1 MTKQTP
7 SPRNKPDSTSLMID
21 TALKLA
27 ARDGWAQLCIRDI
40 AAASNIPISEALA
53 IFPSKQVI
61 LTAFRNRIDQTVVAG
76 TELDSF
82 EGTVRDRLFDI
93 LMRRLEALIPW
104 KEGVAAIVRDTLRD
118 PLAGL
123 HSISSL
129 NRSMALMLEC
139 AGISSSGLRGCTRI
153 RGLTVIYLFVLRHW
167 LHEDSTDMAPTMAEL
182 DRRLRTAETFLQ
194 RVCPRI

>member
-1 MTKQTP
+1 
-7 SPRNKPDSTSLMID
+7 
-21 TALKLA
+21 
-27 ARDGWAQLCIRDI
+27 
-40 AAASNIPISEALA
+40 
-53 IFPSKQVI
+53 
-61 LTAFRNRIDQTVVAG
+61 
-76 TELDSF
+76 
-82 EGTVRDRLFDI
+82 
-93 LMRRLEALIPW
+93 MRRLEALIPW

-139 AGISSSGLRGCTRI
+139 AGISSSGLRGRTRI

-167 LHEDSTDMAPTMAEL
+167 LNEDSTNMAPTMAEL
-182 DRRLRTAETFLQ
+182 DRRLRTTETFLQ